1 MKGARMGHLQG
12 LQEYLDAEYG
22 NSIFDQLFEEKTAWE
37 FHLHGPRVVRATV
50 AEDLTYDLK
59 LDIEGQGVEEI
70 PKIQVKFL
78 HPIEHSEAV
87 QKLVKPDAKIQKL
100 GLEPIP
106 SPSDRDFVKNKSLFP
121 LMQEREVIAFTLL
134 EGEII
139 RGLIAAFTRYE
150 ITVNMKGG
158 VPVTLLRHSI
168 YDLRN
173 KKNRCFL
180 KSVQQKAK
188 DWEKSALFVE

>member
-1 MKGARMGHLQG
+1 MGHLQG
-12 LQEYLDAEYG
+12 LQEYLDAGYE
-22 NSIFDQLFEEKTAWE
+22 NSVFDQIFAEKKPWE
-37 FHLHGPRVVRATV
+37 FHLHGPRVVRTTV
-50 AEDLTYDLK
+50 VENLTYDLK
-59 LDIEGQGVEEI
+59 LDIEGQGVEEL

-78 HPIEHSEAV
+78 HQIEHSAEV
-87 QKLVKPDAKIQKL
+87 QKLVKVDNKVQKL
-100 GLEPIP
+100 GLEAIP

-121 LMQEREVIAFTLL
+121 LMQEREVVAFTLL
-134 EGEII
+134 EGDII

-188 DWEKSALFVE
+188 DWEKSALFVK

>member
-1 MKGARMGHLQG
+1 MGNLQG
-12 LQEYLDAEYG
+12 LQEYLDSGYE
-22 NSIFDQLFEEKTAWE
+22 NSVFDQAFEEKKAWE
-37 FHLHGPRVVRATV
+37 FHLHGPRVVRARV
-50 AEDLTYDLK
+50 AENLTYDLK
-59 LDIEGQGVEEI
+59 LDIEGQDVEEV

-78 HPIEHSEAV
+78 HQTEHSEAV
-87 QKLVKPDAKIQKL
+87 QKLVKFDKKVQKL

-106 SPSDRDFVKNKSLFP
+106 SPADRDFVKNKSLFP
-121 LMQEREVIAFTLL
+121 LMQQREVVSFTLL
-134 EGEII
+134 EGETI

-173 KKNRCFL
+173 KKNRCFM

-188 DWEKSALFVE
+188 DWEKSELFVP